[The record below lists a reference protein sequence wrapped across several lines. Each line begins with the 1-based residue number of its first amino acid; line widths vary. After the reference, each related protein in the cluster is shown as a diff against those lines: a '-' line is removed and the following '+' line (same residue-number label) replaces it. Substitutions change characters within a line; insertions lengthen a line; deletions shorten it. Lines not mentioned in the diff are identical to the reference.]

1 MKFDQIDLRI
11 LSELSNEANISIPKL
26 SEKMN
31 VNMSVVY
38 SRIKRLIDKGFIKKY
53 TLEIN
58 EELLGYPVR
67 AIIGCNI
74 DSKQRKDIIN
84 NISVIEEAREI
95 IEITGRFDLLIWIS
109 AKSLDDLHGLVSKQ
123 VSQISGITHTETFIE
138 MKRNKLNFI
147 ARINSEISKKK

>member
-1 MKFDQIDLRI
+1 LVKFDQIDLRI

-84 NISVIEEAREI
+84 NISSIEEAREI
-95 IEITGRFDLLIWIS
+95 IEITGRFDLLIWLS
-109 AKSLDDLHGLVSKQ
+109 AKSLKDLHSLVSEK
-123 VSQISGITHTETFIE
+123 VAQIEGLTHTETFIE
-138 MKRNKLNFI
+138 MNRKKLSYI
-147 ARINSEISKKK
+147 TKIQTDGDQ

>member
-1 MKFDQIDLRI
+1 MVKFDQIDLRI

-74 DSKQRKDIIN
+74 DSKQY
-84 NISVIEEAREI
+84 
-95 IEITGRFDLLIWIS
+95 W
-109 AKSLDDLHGLVSKQ
+109 
-123 VSQISGITHTETFIE
+123 
-138 MKRNKLNFI
+138 
-147 ARINSEISKKK
+147 